1 MREKNQNTVIALSSA
16 QQSIYTISKT
26 ELDALI
32 HSKDFTRD
40 VCLIFFWILRLFRSL
55 PMHPQKNYVLSI
67 PAELKLDPY
76 TLWFFLLAQKY
87 MFI

>member
-40 VCLIFFWILRLFRSL
+40 VCLTLF
-55 PMHPQKNYVLSI
+55 
-67 PAELKLDPY
+67 LDS
-76 TLWFFLLAQKY
+76 
-87 MFI
+87 